1 MIGHVRDFAVTNGIT
16 LAQAVGYMLH
26 RQYWSQGNR
35 GLARLGAVLFSEN
48 NPSLVSE
55 VPSLTC
61 LWLASRNNLSRG
73 RYTGLRL
80 QLLKHVRLQPYS
92 FLSELRMSLCPPL
105 HPWPAD
111 CEASLQRGVYADLG
125 EAILSV
131 VKRMIEFDPK
141 LLPSCRQGEGQKCSN
156 VVATVHI
163 SGDGRGDEKQYAQRS
178 QIPLDT
184 SHALSFVFSIPSF
197 SLALPPTDNISPE
210 ILHTPV
216 PSNLAAGSE
225 IYFPQAV
232 LPEMKVFHTG
242 RHPDEESGIKV
253 WSLNEEL
260 EQSLC
265 REQEPLKKKQR
276 LSLDESERLQNVKE
290 ASDSEENAEVD
301 DPLEQSLQQLAE
313 KIRKPIGFQLKG
325 AVIWKDQEPQSSRA
339 AHPWILSIE
348 RETNENVR
356 ALFKK
361 VINPQVSHEIY
372 IQK

>member
-1 MIGHVRDFAVTNGIT
+1 
-16 LAQAVGYMLH
+16 
-26 RQYWSQGNR
+26 
-35 GLARLGAVLFSEN
+35 
-48 NPSLVSE
+48 
-55 VPSLTC
+55 
-61 LWLASRNNLSRG
+61 
-73 RYTGLRL
+73 
-80 QLLKHVRLQPYS
+80 
-92 FLSELRMSLCPPL
+92 MSLCPPL

-111 CEASLQRGVYADLG
+111 CEGNLQRGVYADLG

-131 VKRMIEFDPK
+131 VKRMIEFDPE
-141 LLPSCRQGEGQKCSN
+141 LLPSCRQGEAQKCSN

-210 ILHTPV
+210 ILHTPD
-216 PSNLAAGSE
+216 PSNLAAGSD

-232 LPEMKVFHTG
+232 LPQMKVYHTG
-242 RHPDEESGIKV
+242 SSCRHPDEESGIRV
-253 WSLNEEL
+253 WSLNDDL
-260 EQSLC
+260 EQSLIS
-265 REQEPLKKKQR
+265 REHEPLNKRQR
-276 LSLDESERLQNVKE
+276 MSLEQSEGLQNVE
-290 ASDSEENAEVD
+290 ERSDSEDDTEVD
-301 DPLEQSLQQLAE
+301 NPLEQSLEQLAQ

-339 AHPWILSIE
+339 AHPWIISNE
-348 RETNENVR
+348 RETTDNVR

-372 IQK
+372 IQ